1 MKKRPIAIN
10 ASIVVMAAVAPM
22 LGTACGDDPT
32 ERPGQG
38 VGSTGETPVTTM
50 PATSAAAD
58 DDDANEDTDTNNDGA
73 GSSEDSAGES
83 PEPEAPF
90 ELPNDEVTLL
100 PFPVRMTNLALV
112 VGVSVDNP
120 VFDKAFQL
128 RILLGDHDY
137 SQQTAPDLRW
147 TADRMYHW
155 VRALAPICNSQ
166 LLTSKY
172 PDLAADPSALMRA
185 AYGRDPSSEEVD
197 AIVEIAV
204 APLPGPDRSR
214 LACMAVLSSLDFV
227 AY

>member
-1 MKKRPIAIN
+1 MN
-10 ASIVVMAAVAPM
+10 ASVVVMAAVAPL
-22 LGTACGDDPT
+22 LGTACGDNPAG
-32 ERPGQG
+32 RPGQD
-38 VGSTGETPVTTM
+38 VGSGGETPVTTM
-50 PATSAAAD
+50 PATSAAAN
-58 DDDANEDTDTNNDGA
+58 DDANEDTDTNNDGA
-73 GSSEDSAGES
+73 DSSEDSAGES

-120 VFDKAFQL
+120 VFDTAFQL

-137 SQQTAPDLRW
+137 SQQAAPDLRW

-185 AYGRDPSSEEVD
+185 AYGRDPSPEEVD

-204 APLPGPDRSR
+204 APLPVPDRSK
-214 LACMAVLSSLDFV
+214 LACLAVLSSLDFV